1 MIRLEDRPNPLGQRI
16 RRLTGHLG
24 ATARRSGL
32 GRLAVAARLAGV
44 WRRTGIRPG
53 EALALG
59 LGDPAVSDET
69 LSACLS
75 KVEMVAL
82 QDALNPTELTCL
94 TEDKSVFYP
103 LCQALRI
110 PVPATLAI
118 VSPAGGW
125 VAGGSPLSDREAWAR
140 HFADAF
146 PATFVSKP
154 ARGAYGDAVTVWT
167 RVEGGFSDHRGRLH
181 TAAELHHALVSHPT
195 HRCFVV
201 QERLENHEELR
212 RLTGSAYLQ
221 TVRAATLVE
230 PDGRPRLLY
239 AELKLITG
247 SNVIDNYME
256 GRTGNLCAN
265 VARDSG
271 LLAPA
276 RRPSPDGVGFVVVP
290 NHPGTGLPLEGV
302 RLPGWPE
309 LVELVLRCALLFLP
323 LRTIG
328 WDVALTPGGPV
339 IVEGNRWWDPPNDS
353 VLAPAAPGVEQ
364 HEMVAGA
371 DLLRRYGRPAAGP
384 GSGGRG

>member
-1 MIRLEDRPNPLGQRI
+1 VIHVEHRANPLGQRI
-16 RRLTGHLG
+16 RRLTDHLG
-24 ATARRSGL
+24 VTSSRSGL

-103 LCQALRI
+103 LCQALHI

-118 VSPAGGW
+118 VTPGGGW
-125 VAGGSPLSDREAWAR
+125 VAGGRPLTGREAWAG
-140 HFADAF
+140 HFAEAL

-154 ARGAYGDAVTVWT
+154 ARGAYGDAVTVWS
-167 RVEGGFSDHRGRLH
+167 RVEGGFADHRGRVH
-181 TAAELHHALVSHPT
+181 SAAELHHALASHPA

-201 QERLENHEELR
+201 QERLADHEELR

-265 VARDSG
+265 VACDSG

-276 RRPSPDGVGFVVVP
+276 RRPSPDGVGFVAVP
-290 NHPGTGLPLEGV
+290 NHPGTGLALEGV
-302 RLPGWPE
+302 RLPGCSS
-309 LVELVLRCALLFLP
+309 R
-323 LRTIG
+323 RS
-328 WDVALTPGGPV
+328 GP
-339 IVEGNRWWDPPNDS
+339 S
-353 VLAPAAPGVEQ
+353 
-364 HEMVAGA
+364 AGT
-371 DLLRRYGRPAAGP
+371 
-384 GSGGRG
+384 SH